1 MNTPQEIIRSATV
14 HWDGDVAHGRGTIAT
29 ESGKVQADYSFGTR
43 FSGEPGT
50 NPEELLGA
58 AHAACFTMALS
69 AALTRAGHPPA
80 SIDTKALVH
89 LQKTGTGYEIPAIG
103 LTTAAVVAGIAEDE
117 FQRLATQAKEGC
129 PLSHALR
136 AVTITLDATLK
147 TA

>member
-1 MNTPQEIIRSATV
+1 MSTAQEIVRSATV

-43 FSGEPGT
+43 FSGDPGT

-69 AALTRAGHPPA
+69 SQLTRAGHPPA

-89 LQKTGTGYEIPAIG
+89 LQKTDSGYEIGAID
-103 LTTAAVVAGIAEDE
+103 LTTTATVPAIAEDE
-117 FQRLATQAKEGC
+117 FQRLASQAKEGC
-129 PLSHALR
+129 PLSRALR
-136 AVTITLDATLK
+136 AVPISLHAILK
-147 TA
+147 PA